1 MRVSKT
7 RGSASLVTTNLDLND
22 FAAFMPEGLAVTGKL
37 NGYARASWAQGS
49 KPKIDARLVTRNGE
63 IGMAAED
70 PQEVSTAV
78 RYDELSVI
86 AKSISEGLQ
95 LRLDVTT
102 QQLVQVMQTWLLI
115 LIRPRCQCVVKSL
128 LTGFSSVYL
137 SHLFRMCVHLVVL
150 YHLPEKLVVT

>member
-1 MRVSKT
+1 
-7 RGSASLVTTNLDLND
+7 
-22 FAAFMPEGLAVTGKL
+22 
-37 NGYARASWAQGS
+37 
-49 KPKIDARLVTRNGE
+49 KIDARLVTRNGE

-102 QQLVQVMQTWLLI
+102 PAIGTGYANVVINPYQTPMPMRGEVAFDRIQL
-115 LIRPRCQCVVKSL
+115 S
-128 LTGFSSVYL
+128 
-137 SHLFRMCVHLVVL
+137 
-150 YHLPEKLVVT
+150 